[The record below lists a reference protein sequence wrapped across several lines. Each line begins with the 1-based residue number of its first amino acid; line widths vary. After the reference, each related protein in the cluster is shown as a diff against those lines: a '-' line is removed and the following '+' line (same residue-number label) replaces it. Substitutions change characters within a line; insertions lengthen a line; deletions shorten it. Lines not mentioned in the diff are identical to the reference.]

1 MSSFEKA
8 QMIVDDDDAF
18 HKLKQDLRQSKFVT
32 KLGISSVLNECL
44 TRRASIS
51 STCSDCTST
60 ATTPVKDVD
69 VITTCSS
76 SIMSTRN
83 SWVMKETISTARKH
97 TRRRSYGSSPGSS
110 FISDFVAIARPRSF
124 VKSQSNSSPQDIE
137 KNLRDPTNLRRNSTF
152 GRLEGNDRRNMFEK
166 LKEKVSINRTA
177 SEDDEDSARML
188 ERRRR
193 LSLPR
198 RIKCPRTGYTYYS
211 DMM

>member
-1 MSSFEKA
+1 MMSSSSYEKA
-8 QMIVDDDDAF
+8 KIIVENDDAF
-18 HKLKQDLRQSKFVT
+18 ENFKKDLRKSKFIT
-32 KLGISSVLNECL
+32 KIGISSVLNECL

-51 STCSDCTST
+51 STRSDC
-60 ATTPVKDVD
+60 D
-69 VITTCSS
+69 VITTRSS
-76 SIMSTRN
+76 SIVSTRN
-83 SWVMKETISTARKH
+83 SWVMKETISTARKR
-97 TRRRSYGSSPGSS
+97 TRSYDSSPRSS

-124 VKSQSNSSPQDIE
+124 IKSQSNSSPKDIE

-188 ERRRR
+188 ERKRR